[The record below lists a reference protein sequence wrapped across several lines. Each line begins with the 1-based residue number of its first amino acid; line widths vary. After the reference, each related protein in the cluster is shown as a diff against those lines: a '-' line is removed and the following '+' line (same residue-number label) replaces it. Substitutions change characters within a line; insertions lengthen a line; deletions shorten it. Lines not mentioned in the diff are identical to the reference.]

1 MASKKKAASK
11 KKVAIVKAL
20 KPMSLGQ
27 AIAVYKATRGA
38 MPVSRKNCI
47 EIRGSI
53 YLRDKNGDALA
64 QYGSKSHKR
73 IVRKKK

>member
-1 MASKKKAASK
+1 MAVKKKAASK
-11 KKVAIVKAL
+11 KKVAKIKPL
-20 KPMSLGQ
+20 KPMTLSQ
-27 AIAVYKATRGA
+27 AISVYKATRGA

-47 EIRGSI
+47 ESRGWI